1 MEKKVKYVRPIIEL
15 TIIEMEESIA
25 TSSATVNTGGTTNEP
40 KIEEWD
46 STPTGSFKTYDR

>member
-1 MEKKVKYVRPIIEL
+1 MKVKYVRPIIEL

-46 STPTGSFKTYDR
+46 STPTGSFKTYDM

>member
-1 MEKKVKYVRPIIEL
+1 MKVKYVQPIIDL

-25 TSSATVNTGGTTNEP
+25 TSSATVNTGGTSNEP

-46 STPTGSFKTYDR
+46 NTPTGSFKTYDM